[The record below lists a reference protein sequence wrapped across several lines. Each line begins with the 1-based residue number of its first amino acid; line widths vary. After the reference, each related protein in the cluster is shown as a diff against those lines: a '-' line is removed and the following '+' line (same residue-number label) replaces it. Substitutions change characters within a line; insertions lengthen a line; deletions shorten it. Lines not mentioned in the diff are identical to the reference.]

1 MTKHGGFDRVIELN
15 DLMKFLPLFAAIF
28 WLGCNEPANTENATE
43 VGIDSP
49 AEVEQAS
56 ADEPDSYD
64 ATFADGLTEKVFHN
78 YLQLRTALV
87 ESDPAGAARA
97 AGNMAETLEAD
108 YGESARLARSIADSD
123 DLTVQRRHFAELT
136 EAVGPLLTE
145 GVTGGT
151 IYRQHCPM
159 AFDGEGADW
168 FSDAEA
174 IRNPYYGDKMLT
186 CGRIEEK
193 ISK

>member
-1 MTKHGGFDRVIELN
+1 
-15 DLMKFLPLFAAIF
+15 MKFLPLLAALL

-49 AEVEQAS
+49 AEVEQAD
-56 ADEPDSYD
+56 ANEPDSYD
-64 ATFADGLTEKVFHN
+64 ASFADGLTEKVFQN

-87 ESDPAGAARA
+87 ESDPTGASRA

-108 YGESARLARSIADSD
+108 YGESARLARSITDSD
-123 DLTVQRRHFAELT
+123 DLTVQRRYFAELT
-136 EAVGPLLTE
+136 EAIGPLITG

-159 AFDGEGADW
+159 AFDGAGADW